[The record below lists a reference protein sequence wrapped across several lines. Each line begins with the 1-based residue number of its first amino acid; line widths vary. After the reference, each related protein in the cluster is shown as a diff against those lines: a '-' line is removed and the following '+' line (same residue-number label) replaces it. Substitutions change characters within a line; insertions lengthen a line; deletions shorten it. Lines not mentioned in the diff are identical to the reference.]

1 MEAFKEGDIVGV
13 EFGGIFRYAKLLKIF
28 SGSHFPYAVLMSNG
42 WRLRILETEII
53 NLNHRSY
60 HTQSLTKPKNIISRS
75 SS

>member
-1 MEAFKEGDIVGV
+1 MEPFKEGDIVGV

-42 WRLRILETEII
+42 WHLRILETEII
-53 NLNHRSY
+53 NLNHCNCR
-60 HTQSLTKPKNIISRS
+60 TQSVTEKNAIPRS